1 MFLYPCSG
9 AAHQCF
15 DNLLTAFLV
24 FPGFKVEFYTPTD
37 DVSLMSIIDKPVKIV
52 PGYKGRPKLLIDGYV
67 YFRNNERN
75 GKTYWLCSKNR
86 SIKCVSRLITKSSE
100 VTVKNYVHN
109 HGREY
114 GEELEPRY
122 Q

>member
-1 MFLYPCSG
+1 VFSLSRHPKMQPRVFTAS
-9 AAHQCF
+9 
-15 DNLLTAFLV
+15 LTSLFV
-24 FPGFKVEFYTPTD
+24 VSEPTLD
-37 DVSLMSIIDKPVKIV
+37 YRTAQATLMSIINKPIKIV

-100 VTVKNYVHN
+100 VTVKNNVHN

-114 GEELEPRY
+114 DVNAERY
-122 Q
+122 